1 MAVAG
6 LSSLEITFG
15 YGTETTAGTKPTT
28 FNKLTRI
35 NQIGGITIEPEV
47 IDASALED
55 AVTRNIKGRADTG
68 GTWAVTVNF
77 TADTKKE
84 WTDLIAAY
92 KGLTGGKRMW
102 FEVLH
107 PQLEDAFF
115 VVAQP
120 PEQIPMPETGQN
132 ELWTIEMNLTIEEY
146 KGMDAKVAL
155 TPGE

>member
-28 FNKLTRI
+28 FNNLTRI

-92 KGLTGGKRMW
+92 KALTGGKRMW

-146 KGMDAKVAL
+146 KGMDTKVEL

>member
-6 LSSLEITFG
+6 LSSLGITFG

-28 FNKLTRI
+28 FNTLTRI

-92 KGLTGGKRMW
+92 KALTGGKRMW

-146 KGMDAKVAL
+146 KGMDTKVSL

>member
-6 LSSLEITFG
+6 LSSLGITFG

-28 FNKLTRI
+28 FNTLTRI

-92 KGLTGGKRMW
+92 KALTGGKRMW

-146 KGMDAKVAL
+146 KGMDTKVEL
-155 TPGE
+155 TSGE

>member
-6 LSSLEITFG
+6 LSSLGITFG

-28 FNKLTRI
+28 FNTLTRI

-92 KGLTGGKRMW
+92 KALTGGKRMW

-146 KGMDAKVAL
+146 KGMDTKVEL

>member
-6 LSSLEITFG
+6 LSSLGITFG

-28 FNKLTRI
+28 FNTLTRI

-92 KGLTGGKRMW
+92 KALTGGKRMW

-146 KGMDAKVAL
+146 KGMDTKVAL

>member
-6 LSSLEITFG
+6 LSSLGITFG

-28 FNKLTRI
+28 FNTLTRI

-84 WTDLIAAY
+84 WTDLITAY
-92 KGLTGGKRMW
+92 KALTGGKRMW

-146 KGMDAKVAL
+146 KGMDTKVAL

>member
-6 LSSLEITFG
+6 LSSLGITFG

-28 FNKLTRI
+28 FNTLSRI

-92 KGLTGGKRMW
+92 KALTGGKRMW

-146 KGMDAKVAL
+146 KGMDTKVAL

>member
-6 LSSLEITFG
+6 LSSLGITFG

-28 FNKLTRI
+28 FNALTRI

-92 KGLTGGKRMW
+92 KALTGGKRMW

-146 KGMDAKVAL
+146 KGMDTKVEL

>member
-6 LSSLEITFG
+6 LSSLGITFG

-28 FNKLTRI
+28 FNTLTRI

-77 TADTKKE
+77 TAETKKE

-92 KGLTGGKRMW
+92 KALTGGKRMW

-146 KGMDAKVAL
+146 KGMDTKVEL

>member
-6 LSSLEITFG
+6 LSSLGITFG
-15 YGTETTAGTKPTT
+15 YGTETTDGTKPTT
-28 FNKLTRI
+28 FNTLTRI

-77 TADTKKE
+77 TAETKKE

-92 KGLTGGKRMW
+92 KALTGGKRMW

-146 KGMDAKVAL
+146 KGMDTKVAL

>member
-6 LSSLEITFG
+6 LSSLGITFG

-28 FNKLTRI
+28 FNTLTRI

-92 KGLTGGKRMW
+92 KALTGGKRMW

-120 PEQIPMPETGQN
+120 PEQIPMPETGPN

-146 KGMDAKVAL
+146 KGMDTKVSL

>member
-28 FNKLTRI
+28 FNTLTRI

-77 TADTKKE
+77 TAETKKE

-92 KGLTGGKRMW
+92 KALTGGKRMW

-146 KGMDAKVAL
+146 KGMDTKVAL

>member
-28 FNKLTRI
+28 FNQLTRI

-92 KGLTGGKRMW
+92 KALTGGKRMW

-146 KGMDAKVAL
+146 KGMDTKVEL

>member
-6 LSSLEITFG
+6 LSSLGITFG

-28 FNKLTRI
+28 FNTLTRI

-92 KGLTGGKRMW
+92 KALTGGKRMW

-115 VVAQP
+115 AVAQP

-146 KGMDAKVAL
+146 KGMDTKVAL

>member
-6 LSSLEITFG
+6 LSSLGITFG

-28 FNKLTRI
+28 FNTLTRI

-77 TADTKKE
+77 TAETKKE

-92 KGLTGGKRMW
+92 KALTGGKRMW

-146 KGMDAKVAL
+146 KGMDTKVAL

>member
-6 LSSLEITFG
+6 LSSLGITFG

-28 FNKLTRI
+28 FNTLTRI

-92 KGLTGGKRMW
+92 KALTGGKRMW

-132 ELWTIEMNLTIEEY
+132 ELWTI
-146 KGMDAKVAL
+146 
-155 TPGE
+155 

>member
-28 FNKLTRI
+28 FNTLTRI

-92 KGLTGGKRMW
+92 KALTGGKRMW

-146 KGMDAKVAL
+146 KGMDTKVAL